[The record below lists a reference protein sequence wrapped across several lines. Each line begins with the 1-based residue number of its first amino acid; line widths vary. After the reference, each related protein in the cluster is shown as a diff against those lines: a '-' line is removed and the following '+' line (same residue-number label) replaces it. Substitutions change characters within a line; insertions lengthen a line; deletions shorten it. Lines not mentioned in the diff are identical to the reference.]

1 MSATAQSLSSKPPPK
16 NKPAALGS
24 RKQRRALE
32 LICWLQPLRLQFPEF
47 KAILDGS
54 IEDLTHE
61 AARNPEADRQLVLR
75 AIHSGLWSITDLLDE
90 LPIKRKALQAILD
103 KLLADNILIRKTPE
117 VRSDLG
123 GRPEALYLPSPNS
136 LCK

>member
-1 MSATAQSLSSKPPPK
+1 MSALASSLSRNLRPKPK
-16 NKPAALGS
+16 SVCLGS
-24 RKQRRALE
+24 KKQRRARE
-32 LICWLQPLRLQFPEF
+32 LICWLRPLELQFPEF
-47 KAILDGS
+47 RAIIQEA
-54 IEDLTHE
+54 IEDLHHE
-61 AARNPEADRQLVLR
+61 AARNPEADAQMVLR

-103 KLLADNILIRKTPE
+103 HFLQNQTVIRKVPE

-123 GRPEALYLPSPNS
+123 GRPEALYLPAPNT